1 MIYPI
6 LLIIVP
12 RYLLLPLHHTN
23 TIILTLIST
32 ITLLLPRLFLLLLL
46 LLQHTYAQT
55 VEILRST
62 LQPFNDI
69 EQISTLLGIPF
80 DTLHLHT
87 NSNTTTNN
95 TNTTSTTSTT
105 TLDPRSTEFK
115 EILTKISKTAIYLK
129 THNDIMDAKRYIQ
142 YLHSLEIR
150 ITSIITRNMNEI
162 IEKITK
168 QCIEINEQKI
178 FNKYKRKNDVIID
191 MPIESMPIYQKFR
204 SISYRLRELS
214 SLLLKGPFYQALL
227 LNNLINNSKNHSN
240 NKNKL
245 KYYTTTN
252 NNNNT
257 STTSTGVYNVEGSD
271 LEIPLL
277 TEVKEGYV
285 VYRNQ
290 LLLSFM
296 RDQWISTIE
305 TIYNT
310 TTSSSNNNSSSST
323 SSNNSSST
331 TSTSSSIN
339 NTNYSSGID
348 LINIF
353 EENKLIKSHSTT
365 ITDTTSTTNTTHKTT
380 ISLCT
385 GIRQAFSILLRITQ
399 LELQLFE
406 SLFVLPTTTSSG
418 SSSTMEN
425 NLEESSPRTPR
436 TPTTPITTTT
446 NSTTNIT
453 IEVNSIVQSIANHTR
468 DYLRPFIIRES
479 SVDELCR
486 VVAAL
491 SEDVRSQMLGKGEV
505 VYGIGY
511 IYSVCIVYVLYSV
524 CMYSVCMYSVCMYS
538 VCIYSI
544 SIVYVVLYI

>member
-1 MIYPI
+1 
-6 LLIIVP
+6 
-12 RYLLLPLHHTN
+12 
-23 TIILTLIST
+23 
-32 ITLLLPRLFLLLLL
+32 
-46 LLQHTYAQT
+46 
-55 VEILRST
+55 
-62 LQPFNDI
+62 
-69 EQISTLLGIPF
+69 
-80 DTLHLHT
+80 
-87 NSNTTTNN
+87 
-95 TNTTSTTSTT
+95 
-105 TLDPRSTEFK
+105 
-115 EILTKISKTAIYLK
+115 
-129 THNDIMDAKRYIQ
+129 MDSKRYIQ
-142 YLHSLEIR
+142 YLHTLEIR

-191 MPIESMPIYQKFR
+191 LPIESMPIYQKFR

-240 NKNKL
+240 NKKL
-245 KYYTTTN
+245 KYYSTTN

-257 STTSTGVYNVEGSD
+257 TTGVYNVEGGD

-290 LLLSFM
+290 LLLSLM

-305 TIYNT
+305 TLYNTT
-310 TTSSSNNNSSSST
+310 TTSSSI
-323 SSNNSSST
+323 ST
-331 TSTSSSIN
+331 TNSSIN

-348 LINIF
+348 LIKIF
-353 EENKLIKSHSTT
+353 EENKLIKPHNTT
-365 ITDTTSTTNTTHKTT
+365 ITDTTSTTNTTQKTT

-406 SLFVLPTTTSSG
+406 SLFVLPTSSSSSTSG

-436 TPTTPITTTT
+436 TPTTPTTTT
-446 NSTTNIT
+446 SSSSTTNIT
-453 IEVNSIVQSIANHTR
+453 IEVNSIVQSISNHTR

-491 SEDVRSQMLGKGEV
+491 SEDVRSQMLGKGGV
-505 VYGIGY
+505 VYGI
-511 IYSVCIVYVLYSV
+511 VYV
-524 CMYSVCMYSVCMYS
+524 
-538 VCIYSI
+538 
-544 SIVYVVLYI
+544 

>member
-6 LLIIVP
+6 LFIIVP

-32 ITLLLPRLFLLLLL
+32 IMLLLPRLFLLLLL

-69 EQISTLLGIPF
+69 EQISTVLGIPF

-95 TNTTSTTSTT
+95 TNTTSTT
-105 TLDPRSTEFK
+105 TLDPRSAEFK

-129 THNDIMDAKRYIQ
+129 THNDIMDSKRYIQ
-142 YLHSLEIR
+142 YLHTLEIR

-191 MPIESMPIYQKFR
+191 LPIESMPIYQKFR

-240 NKNKL
+240 NNKNKL
-245 KYYTTTN
+245 KYYSTTN
-252 NNNNT
+252 NNNTTT
-257 STTSTGVYNVEGSD
+257 STTTGVYNVEGGD

-310 TTSSSNNNSSSST
+310 TTSSNNSST
-323 SSNNSSST
+323 
-331 TSTSSSIN
+331 SSIN

-348 LINIF
+348 LIKIF
-353 EENKLIKSHSTT
+353 EENKLIKPHSTT
-365 ITDTTSTTNTTHKTT
+365 ITDTTSTTNTTQKTA

-406 SLFVLPTTTSSG
+406 SLFILPTTTSSTSG
-418 SSSTMEN
+418 NSTMEN

-436 TPTTPITTTT
+436 TPTTPTTTT
-446 NSTTNIT
+446 SSTTTNIT

-491 SEDVRSQMLGKGEV
+491 SEDVRSQMLGKGGV
-505 VYGIGY
+505 AYG
-511 IYSVCIVYVLYSV
+511 IVYV
-524 CMYSVCMYSVCMYS
+524 
-538 VCIYSI
+538 
-544 SIVYVVLYI
+544 